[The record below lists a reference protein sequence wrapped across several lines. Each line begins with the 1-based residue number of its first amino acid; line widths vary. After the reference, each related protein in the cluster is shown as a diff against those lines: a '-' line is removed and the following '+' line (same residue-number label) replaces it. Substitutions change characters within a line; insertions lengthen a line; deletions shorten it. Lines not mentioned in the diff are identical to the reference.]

1 MIEGHAALAS
11 GLARRLGLDSGVQH
25 AVAASYERW
34 DGRGWPGQLRGD
46 QIPVAA
52 RIAQLAEHV
61 EVAQRMGGPAAAV
74 AMVRRRAGTE
84 FDPTI
89 VAVVDRHASMSFADL
104 DAVRSWDLVIE
115 SEPALRRW
123 LVASQVDDALGAVA
137 DFVDL
142 KSPYTLGHSRAVGEL
157 AANSA
162 RGLGLPESD
171 VKTLYQAGLI
181 HDLGRLGV
189 SNGIWDKPG
198 PLGAGEWERIRLYPI
213 SPNAC

>member
-1 MIEGHAALAS
+1 
-11 GLARRLGLDSGVQH
+11 
-25 AVAASYERW
+25 
-34 DGRGWPGQLRGD
+34 
-46 QIPVAA
+46 
-52 RIAQLAEHV
+52 
-61 EVAQRMGGPAAAV
+61 
-74 AMVRRRAGTE
+74 
-84 FDPTI
+84 
-89 VAVVDRHASMSFADL
+89 MSFADL

-198 PLGAGEWERIRLYPI
+198 PLGAGEWERIRLYPYFTERMLI
-213 SPNAC
+213 HSPTLAPLAALAAQHRERLDGSGYPRATSAASLGVTSRILATADAYRTLREPRPHRAMLTPQATLYATEHGLIQADHHVSR